1 MRQMIISLLILIL
14 VNCSGGRAAIK
25 LEKAQVPI
33 SMSPFLYSEDGK
45 VLVKSKDLKVL
56 GKFEYEKRF
65 WGILWSHVRL
75 SDDDDVSE
83 AINEQ
88 VKAKGG
94 DGIIS
99 LLVESDYCGIN
110 AVPFLGILPIW
121 PGCTKAKFQGDIVVE
136 EAKPITTLQPEKKE
150 NKLEA
155 ENLVNV
161 KVKQENKSDQNL
173 PVETKIDKPLL
184 PENKI
189 NEKQKS
195 EIKIDENSLLDEEPV
210 DKPVSAKK
218 QDKKVNS
225 KKKNKG
231 VKK

>member
-1 MRQMIISLLILIL
+1 MIISLLIVIL

-45 VLVKSKDLKVL
+45 VLVKNKDLKVL

-65 WGILWSHVRL
+65 WAILWSHVRL
-75 SDDDDVSE
+75 SDDDDVAE

-88 VKAKGG
+88 VNAKGG

-121 PGCTKAKFQGDIVVE
+121 PGCTKAKFQGEIVVAD
-136 EAKPITTLQPEKKE
+136 AKPITTLQPDKKE
-150 NKLEA
+150 DKLET
-155 ENLVNV
+155 ENLVNA
-161 KVKQENKSDQNL
+161 KTKQENKSDRNL
-173 PVETKIDKPLL
+173 PVETKTDKPLP
-184 PENKI
+184 PESKI
-189 NEKQKS
+189 IGKQKP
-195 EIKIDENSLLDEEPV
+195 EIQIEENSLLDEETAEQPI
-210 DKPVSAKK
+210 PAKK

-231 VKK
+231 AK